1 MSEKRKR
8 YILPEEEIPHYWYN
22 IQADMVNKPMPPL
35 HPGTKQP
42 LKAEHL
48 YPIFAKELCHQVF
61 ALASCE
67 KDPDMGKLDDNYLVY
82 TNYDK
87 KADFKVPTFYLAP
100 QILVISDSKEPEYLE
115 GEGAEQILAAYTD
128 NMIARGYAAA
138 TNKES
143 ADLGIQVSY
152 IASTYYFTSY
162 TQPEW
167 WWGYP
172 GYWGPGYWGGNWG
185 GGWYYP
191 YAVTYSYSTNSFLT
205 EMVNLKAEQGDS
217 KKLPVVW
224 TSYLTGFETGS
235 KAINR
240 TLAVEAVNQ
249 SFTQSPYLTN
259 K

>member
-1 MSEKRKR
+1 MKKLIP
-8 YILPEEEIPHYWYN
+8 ILL
-22 IQADMVNKPMPPL
+22 A
-35 HPGTKQP
+35 
-42 LKAEHL
+42 
-48 YPIFAKELCHQVF
+48 VF

-115 GEGAEQILAAYTD
+115 GEGAEQILEAYTD
-128 NMIARGYAAA
+128 NMEARGYEAAA
-138 TNKES
+138 DQES

>member
-1 MSEKRKR
+1 MKKLIP
-8 YILPEEEIPHYWYN
+8 ILL
-22 IQADMVNKPMPPL
+22 A
-35 HPGTKQP
+35 
-42 LKAEHL
+42 
-48 YPIFAKELCHQVF
+48 VF

-82 TNYDK
+82 TNHDE
-87 KADFKVPTFYLAP
+87 KADFKVPTFYLADK
-100 QILVISDSKEPEYLE
+100 ILVISDSKEPEYLE

-152 IASTYYFTSY
+152 IASTYYFT
-162 TQPEW
+162 
-167 WWGYP
+167 
-172 GYWGPGYWGGNWG
+172 
-185 GGWYYP
+185 YP

-205 EMVNLKAEQGDS
+205 EMVNLKAEQGES
-217 KKLPVVW
+217 KKLPIVW
-224 TSYLTGFETGS
+224 TSYLTGFDTGS

-249 SFTQSPYLTN
+249 SFAQSPYLTN

>member
-1 MSEKRKR
+1 
-8 YILPEEEIPHYWYN
+8 
-22 IQADMVNKPMPPL
+22 
-35 HPGTKQP
+35 
-42 LKAEHL
+42 
-48 YPIFAKELCHQVF
+48 
-61 ALASCE
+61 
-67 KDPDMGKLDDNYLVY
+67 MGKLDDNYLVY

-128 NMIARGYAAA
+128 NMKARGYAAA
-138 TNKES
+138 EDQES

-217 KKLPVVW
+217 KKLPVIW